1 MKISLLLITIFLSI
15 IIYAEVNHFNGITG
29 TTKLTGGD
37 GCICHDFESND
48 SVLVW
53 IEGPDSVIVS
63 DTASFRIYLTGG
75 PAVGGGFNAAS
86 RFGEMNSTDTATQV
100 IFHELTHSFPQE
112 FSGDTVYWGF
122 SYIAPDTAGTDT
134 IYSTANS
141 VNLDGNPQVGDE
153 WNFGENFAVQII
165 DNPVGVETQ
174 EQSYEFYLS
183 QNYPNPFNPST
194 NIRYSISKSTFVK
207 LTVFDVLGNEVTT
220 LVDED
225 KQPGNYNV
233 EFRMNSSEYSSGVY
247 FYQLIVEPF
256 SQTKKMVLLR

>member
-1 MKISLLLITIFLSI
+1 VTGNLGVIFRTTDGGANWEPQTS
-15 IIYAEVNHFNGITG
+15 G
-29 TTKLTGGD
+29 TTDGLYSIHFINENTGWMAGAFGLILHTTD
-37 GCICHDFESND
+37 GGSNWD
-48 SVLVW
+48 LQNNMSVTWL
-53 IEGPDSVIVS
+53 GS
-63 DTASFRIYLTGG
+63 
-75 PAVGGGFNAAS
+75 
-86 RFGEMNSTDTATQV
+86 
-100 IFHELTHSFPQE
+100 IFFIDENN
-112 FSGDTVYWGF
+112 GW
-122 SYIAPDTAGTDT
+122 TAGSFGLILHT
-134 IYSTANS
+134 NS
-141 VNLDGNPQVGDE
+141 GGISNIRTEEMTCLPEDFRV
-153 WNFGENFAVQII
+153 
-165 DNPVGVETQ
+165 
-174 EQSYEFYLS
+174 Y